1 MLTVFLGLITAVTY
15 GFADFFGAVASKKI
29 KAVTVTF
36 VSGVAGLALLGLAT
50 PFLGADFSTDAVFWG
65 VLAGLGSAVAMSA
78 LYAALAIGPIS
89 IMSPLT
95 AVMSAIVPMI
105 VGVTL
110 GERFSWLGW
119 VALGIILVAV
129 ALVGFVPGEDVRLPT
144 PRGLLIGL
152 IAGGGIG
159 FVLICLDQS
168 PADSGLG
175 PIILMRA
182 VAATLLGLFTLIVWM
197 RSRARA
203 AGGAEGIRVLSS
215 DRLWLAV
222 IVAGLF
228 DATANICF
236 TLASRE
242 GTLSVVAVLTALYP
256 VGTLILAR
264 FVLKERIARS
274 QLVGIALAIGSSA
287 LLAIA

>member
-144 PRGLLIGL
+144 ARGLLIGL

>member
-1 MLTVFLGLITAVTY
+1 MLTIFLGLVTAVTY

-36 VSGVAGLALLGLAT
+36 VSGVSGLALLGLAT

-95 AVMSAIVPMI
+95 AVVSAIVPMI

-119 VALGIILVAV
+119 VALGVILIAV
-129 ALVGFVPGEDVRLPT
+129 ALVGFVPGEHVRLPSA
-144 PRGLLIGL
+144 RGLVIGL

-182 VAATLLGLFTLIVWM
+182 VAASLLGLFTLIAWM

-203 AGGAEGIRVLSS
+203 AGAAEGIRLLSP
-215 DRLWLAV
+215 DRVWLAV

-236 TLASRE
+236 TLASRQ

-274 QLVGIALAIGSSA
+274 QLVGIALAIGASA

>member
-1 MLTVFLGLITAVTY
+1 MLTIFLGLVTAVTY

-36 VSGVAGLALLGLAT
+36 VSGASGLALLGLAT

-119 VALGIILVAV
+119 VALGVILIAV
-129 ALVGFVPGEDVRLPT
+129 ALVGFVPGEHVRLPSA
-144 PRGLLIGL
+144 RGLVIGL

-182 VAATLLGLFTLIVWM
+182 VAASLLGLFTLIAWM

-203 AGGAEGIRVLSS
+203 AGAAEGIRVIAP
-215 DRLWLAV
+215 DRVWLAV

-274 QLVGIALAIGSSA
+274 QLVGIALAIGASA

>member
-1 MLTVFLGLITAVTY
+1 MLTVLLGLVTSLTY
-15 GFADFFGAVASKKI
+15 GFADFFGAIAAKKI

-36 VSGVAGLALLGLAT
+36 VSGVSGLILLLLASQ
-50 PFLGADFSTDAVFWG
+50 FMGANFSPDAVLWG
-65 VLAGLGSAVAMSA
+65 LLAGVGSAVAMSA

-95 AVMSAIVPMI
+95 AVVSAIVPLV
-105 VGVTL
+105 VGFAL
-110 GERFSWLGW
+110 GERFNWVGW
-119 VALGIILVAV
+119 VALGFILIAV
-129 ALVGFVPGEDVRLPT
+129 VLVGFVPGENVRLPSF
-144 PRGLLIGL
+144 RGLIIGL

-168 PADSGLG
+168 PTDSGLA

-182 VAATLLGLFTLIVWM
+182 LAASLLGMYTLLVWM
-197 RSRARA
+197 RSRAQRLA
-203 AGGAEGIRVLSS
+203 PNPGATTGRV
-215 DRLWLAV
+215 WLAV
-222 IVAGLF
+222 VVAGLF

-236 TLASRE
+236 TLATRS
-242 GTLSVVAVLTALYP
+242 GTLSVVSVLTALYP
-256 VGTLILAR
+256 VGTIILAR

-274 QLVGIALAIGSSA
+274 QLIGIGLAVGASA

>member
-1 MLTVFLGLITAVTY
+1 MLTIFLGLVTAVTY

-36 VSGVAGLALLGLAT
+36 VSGISGLVLLGLAT

-95 AVMSAIVPMI
+95 AVMSAVVPMI

-119 VALGIILVAV
+119 VALGIILIAV
-129 ALVGFVPGEDVRLPT
+129 ALVGFVPGEHVRLPSA
-144 PRGLLIGL
+144 RGLIIGL

-159 FVLICLDQS
+159 FVLICLDRS

-182 VAATLLGLFTLIVWM
+182 VASSLLGLFTRPSGWGSRRHPSLT
-197 RSRARA
+197 RSA
-203 AGGAEGIRVLSS
+203 
-215 DRLWLAV
+215 
-222 IVAGLF
+222 
-228 DATANICF
+228 
-236 TLASRE
+236 LASGYR
-242 GTLSVVAVLTALYP
+242 GRAL
-256 VGTLILAR
+256 
-264 FVLKERIARS
+264 
-274 QLVGIALAIGSSA
+274 
-287 LLAIA
+287 

>member
-1 MLTVFLGLITAVTY
+1 MLTIFLGLVTAVTY

-119 VALGIILVAV
+119 VALGVILIAV
-129 ALVGFVPGEDVRLPT
+129 ALVGFVPGEHVRLPSA
-144 PRGLLIGL
+144 RGLGIGL

-182 VAATLLGLFTLIVWM
+182 VAASLLGLFTLIAWM

-203 AGGAEGIRVLSS
+203 AGAAEGIRVIAP
-215 DRLWLAV
+215 DRVWLAV
-222 IVAGLF
+222 IAAGLF

-274 QLVGIALAIGSSA
+274 QLFGIALAIGASA

>member
-1 MLTVFLGLITAVTY
+1 MLTIFLGLVTAVTY

-36 VSGVAGLALLGLAT
+36 VSGVSGLALLGLAT

-95 AVMSAIVPMI
+95 AVISAIVPMI

-119 VALGIILVAV
+119 VALGVILIAV
-129 ALVGFVPGEDVRLPT
+129 ALVGFVPGEHVRLPSA
-144 PRGLLIGL
+144 RGLVIGL

-182 VAATLLGLFTLIVWM
+182 VAASLLGLVTLIAWM
-197 RSRARA
+197 RSRART
-203 AGGAEGIRVLSS
+203 AGAAEGIRVIAP
-215 DRLWLAV
+215 DRVWLAV

-274 QLVGIALAIGSSA
+274 QLVGIALAIGASA